1 MNSKAAAIFV
11 LVILTLSSI
20 AMIQIMPVNAVG
32 GSSNTLTLSDVEL
45 STQFAYEVG
54 PATLTAITDIPG
66 TGVQFDFTGLN
77 PSVGTVVGDNFA
89 VSQLAGG
96 AWKTYGVTN
105 PFSTWGDFSAYK
117 RYSLCFKNV
126 GTEPVTVNLK
136 MNTGWTISPPEYA
149 AMWRDT
155 FWQNGWI
162 YIGVGQCVVVTLDF
176 SSAEVYNALD
186 ELEFT
191 KYPDGTPGVA
201 VWRTDEVSD
210 IGFQVLGNGPGSIVV
225 IGTQLY
231 IDPPVV
237 NKMPGDV
244 CTTFDVAVT
253 LENFA
258 NLAGFDIK
266 LTWDGTLI
274 TETGVDYTI
283 YLNAL
288 WGTGKWG
295 VVFEQSGVG
304 FYELAVVALAT
315 SASNLGASVLFK
327 KTFHVDRSCNFPLQT
342 PIHFDVVNLSDNGV
356 PVPKSIC
363 AVVTDG
369 MYHMSAT
376 KPDLEFKVKKLDKK
390 TGKWAYINPP
400 YEFEYCDWIEV
411 EIWVTHICIC
421 SCLTDY
427 HLKIQYDPDLI
438 RFDQVDYWGI
448 FGVGTVGGT
457 SDLIQV
463 SGEGNPW
470 SGSEGLLFALTF
482 HVEFGCSPEHIWKY
496 GNPNFMTF
504 PINIVDAE
512 LSFGSNTL
520 TLSDAELMLAGFTTE
535 WGPGILGPKIDV
547 AGPGV
552 QFDFTGLTSSD
563 TGVGDNF
570 PVNALAGGAYKDY
583 GYGFAGPYD
592 FSGYKRYCVCICNVG
607 TNPITV
613 ALFMN
618 TGWTVDWSGGLWKG
632 PDGYG
637 ASLARD
643 TYWQSDLVNIGP
655 GECKVVTLDFSSAT
669 VYNAMDDPKPAWQ
682 VPDGTTGVTVRR
694 LDEVSNIG
702 FKVLGSGA
710 GSIVVKGCMVGF
722 IGMEEIIMP
731 LPLTIQVNF
740 IRGDVDCDG
749 DVDTFDI
756 SSVAYYYNKPAS
768 AKPEYDLNNDG
779 IINVYDMVTIATNY
793 GYGLDP

>member
-1 MNSKAAAIFV
+1 MNSKAVAIFV

-45 STQFAYEVG
+45 GTQFAYEVG

-77 PSVGTVVGDNFA
+77 PSVGTVVGDNFP

-136 MNTGWTISPPEYA
+136 MNTGWTIPPPEYA
-149 AMWRDT
+149 AIWRDT
-155 FWQNGWI
+155 FWQNDWI

-191 KYPDGTPGVA
+191 QYPDGTRDVA
-201 VWRTDEVSD
+201 VWRTDEASD
-210 IGFQVLGNGPGSIVV
+210 IGFQVLGNGAGSIVV

-237 NKMPGDV
+237 NKAPGGADF
-244 CTTFDVAVT
+244 TVAVT
-253 LENFA
+253 LENFV

-266 LTWDGTLI
+266 LTWNSALI
-274 TETGVDYTI
+274 TETGVDYTT

-288 WGTGKWG
+288 WGTGKWS

-315 SASNLGASVLFK
+315 SASNLGASVLFN
-327 KTFHVDRSCNFPLQT
+327 KTFHVDRSCNFPLST
-342 PIHFDVVNLSDNGV
+342 PIHFDMVNLSDNGV

-369 MYHMSAT
+369 MYYMSAT

-390 TGKWAYINPP
+390 TGEWAYINSP

-427 HLKIQYDPDLI
+427 NMKIQYDPDLI
-438 RFDQVDYWGI
+438 RFDKVDYWGI

-457 SDLIQV
+457 SGLVQV

-496 GNPNFMTF
+496 GNLNYERF
-504 PINIVDAE
+504 NIEIVEAE
-512 LSFGSNTL
+512 LSFGGISTL
-520 TLSDAELMLAGFTTE
+520 TLSDVELGTQFAYE
-535 WGPGILGPKIDV
+535 VGPATLTAITDIPGT
-547 AGPGV
+547 GV
-552 QFDFTGLTSSD
+552 QFDFTGLNPSVGTV
-563 TGVGDNF
+563 VGDNF

-607 TNPITV
+607 PNPITV
-613 ALFMN
+613 ALKMN

-637 ASLARD
+637 ASMARD
-643 TYWQSDLVNIGP
+643 TYWQSDLVNIGT

-669 VYNAMDDPKPAWQ
+669 VYNAMDDPNSTWQ

-694 LDEVSNIG
+694 LDEVSDIG
-702 FKVLGSGA
+702 FQVWGNGA

-779 IINVYDMVTIATNY
+779 TINVFDLVTIATNY